1 MKSEISNIKSQRAF
15 MREYFYNFVEG
26 TSNQICDY
34 LISQGVKFRVTELKD
49 KRKSVS
55 GSLSKLYK
63 DKEMLEQVLKIMEN
77 ISQGWFTA
85 MEASN
90 LETGISKRL
99 EYYEDHLYYE
109 LANVDIME

>member
-63 DKEMLEQVLKIMEN
+63 VGKIKRRKSDITQPPKLQRCLLK
-77 ISQGWFTA
+77 
-85 MEASN
+85 
-90 LETGISKRL
+90 
-99 EYYEDHLYYE
+99 D
-109 LANVDIME
+109 